1 MRSTYWWALLAAGTV
16 AASLSKPQG
25 HNLMKL
31 PSFRGVVEVRASLP
45 GRMRLTIPALRENS
59 ARAEDMKRQLTA
71 TGVVRDIRIEPRIA
85 SLLVCYDETQVEAA
99 VLEGAIIR
107 LMGLEERIKSGAP
120 CLAESGITALL
131 RAVDESVMALT
142 GGVLNAKTLAALS
155 MGAAGLRSLSR
166 CGWGVPG
173 AMTLLWWA
181 ASLFGRN
188 TTP

>member
-1 MRSTYWWALLAAGTV
+1 MTETITAREAA
-16 AASLSKPQG
+16 
-25 HNLMKL
+25 
-31 PSFRGVVEVRASLP
+31 
-45 GRMRLTIPALRENS
+45 
-59 ARAEDMKRQLTA
+59 ARALFAIREDDAWSAPVLRKYTAQLSPRDAALA
-71 TGVVRDIRIEPRIA
+71 T
-85 SLLVCYDETQVEAA
+85 
-99 VLEGAIIR
+99 
-107 LMGLEERIKSGAP
+107 
-120 CLAESGITALL
+120 
-131 RAVDESVMALT
+131 ALT

>member
-1 MRSTYWWALLAAGTV
+1 
-16 AASLSKPQG
+16 
-25 HNLMKL
+25 MKL

-45 GRMRLTIPALRENS
+45 GRMRLTIPALREDS
-59 ARAEDMKRQLTA
+59 VRAEDMKRQLTA
-71 TGVVRDIRIEPRIA
+71 TGVVRNIRIEPRTA
-85 SLLVCYDETQVEAA
+85 SLL
-99 VLEGAIIR
+99 
-107 LMGLEERIKSGAP
+107 GLEERIKSGAP
-120 CLAESGITALL
+120 CLAESGIKALL

-155 MGAAGLRSLSR
+155 MGAAGLLSLSR